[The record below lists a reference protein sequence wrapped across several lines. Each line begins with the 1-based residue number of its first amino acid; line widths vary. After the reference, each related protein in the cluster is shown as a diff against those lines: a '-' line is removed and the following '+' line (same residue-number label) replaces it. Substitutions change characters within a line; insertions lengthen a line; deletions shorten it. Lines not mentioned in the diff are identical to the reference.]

1 MSYAARTTSTFLGQ
15 PFEGYWFSCGTS
27 HWRYAS
33 GDVPRVILGQTY
45 TPAAL
50 SRDEIDQCQELRAG
64 QTKVRLPLD
73 NPVAQLFLPYLPAQP
88 VDLVVYAGQEGDAE
102 TVVVFTGRV
111 LAAEFGT
118 VCELTVV
125 PESDA
130 LKQQL
135 PGLLYQ
141 IQCPRVLGGA
151 GCGVDL
157 ATYAVPATLSA
168 VTGRTVQAS
177 AFAAKPD
184 GWFAGGWVEGPG
196 GARRLVVKHQG
207 STLTLFSAWQGL
219 ASGAEVT
226 AYPGCDGTE
235 SCCASRFGNLLNH
248 LGCARIPQ
256 KNPFS
261 QGI

>member
-45 TPAAL
+45 TPAAIA
-50 SRDEIDQCQELRAG
+50 RQEIDQCQELRAG
-64 QTKVRLPLD
+64 QVKVTLPLD
-73 NPVAQLFLPYLPAQP
+73 NPVAQLFLAYLPAEP
-88 VDLVVYAGQEGDAE
+88 VDLAVYGGQDGDAE
-102 TVVVFTGRV
+102 TVVVFLGRV
-111 LAAEFGT
+111 ASAEFST

-157 ATYAVPATLSA
+157 ATFPRFGLFAPALGLTSIIPDINP
-168 VTGRTVQAS
+168 
-177 AFAAKPD
+177 AKPAQAD
-184 GWFAGGWVEGPG
+184 DYILLFSHRHIPFELSLRRFFLPG
-196 GARRLVVKHQG
+196 GGFGPRSAAGVQWPMSAKAAR
-207 STLTLFSAWQGL
+207 
-219 ASGAEVT
+219 
-226 AYPGCDGTE
+226 
-235 SCCASRFGNLLNH
+235 CAP
-248 LGCARIPQ
+248 CTC
-256 KNPFS
+256 
-261 QGI
+261 

>member
-1 MSYAARTTSTFLGQ
+1 MTYAARTTSTFQGQ

-27 HWRYAS
+27 HWRYTS
-33 GDVPRVILGQTY
+33 GDVARVIAGQTY
-45 TPAAL
+45 TPAAIA
-50 SRDEIDQCQELRAG
+50 RQEIDQCQELRAG
-64 QTKVRLPLD
+64 QVKVTLPLD
-73 NPVAQLFLPYLPAQP
+73 NPVAQLFLAYLPAEP
-88 VDLVVYAGQEGDAE
+88 VDLAVYGGQDGDAE
-102 TVVVFTGRV
+102 TVVVFLGRV
-111 LAAEFGT
+111 ASAEFST

-125 PESDA
+125 PEADA

-157 ATYAVPATLSA
+157 STYAVPATLASA
-168 VTGRTVQAS
+168 SGRTVQAA
-177 AFAAKPD
+177 AFGAHPD
-184 GWFAGGWVEGPG
+184 GWFNGGWLEASGE
-196 GARRLVVKHQG
+196 RRLIVGHVG
-207 STLTLFSAWQGL
+207 EVITLFSPWQGL

-235 SCCASRFGNLLNH
+235 SCCASRFDNLLNH

-256 KNPFS
+256 HNPFT